1 MTNVLENPPF
11 SPGPIAPGTAGLL
24 SELSRTDVDRLR
36 LHARLEVLAAG
47 APLWEQGRPATA
59 CAVVA
64 SGTAEVHRGGRRV
77 GRIEPGALVGVAA
90 ILARHPHRTTAIAAT
105 PMTVWWLDG
114 DTLDRLVLEAPT
126 FAHALVRRLARATVA
141 ANF

>member
-1 MTNVLENPPF
+1 MTNVLENPTAV
-11 SPGPIAPGTAGLL
+11 APGTAGLL
-24 SELSRTDVDRLR
+24 SELSRADVDRLG
-36 LHARLEVLAAG
+36 LHARLESVPAG
-47 APLWEQGRPATA
+47 TSLWEQGRPATA

-77 GRIEPGALVGVAA
+77 GRIEPGALAGVAA
-90 ILARHPHRTTAIAAT
+90 VLARDPHRTTVVAAT
-105 PMTVWWLDG
+105 PMTLWWLDG
-114 DTLDRLVLEAPT
+114 DTVDRLVLEAPT